1 MTNTFKPDP
10 KGRKTLDSLKLV
22 NYCIKMRP
30 EASQRGFSVIKVYL
44 LIYSCVEIEERHVP

>member
-1 MTNTFKPDP
+1 MTNIFKPDP

-22 NYCIKMRP
+22 NYYIKMRL
-30 EASQRGFSVIKVYL
+30 EASQRGFSVIKADL